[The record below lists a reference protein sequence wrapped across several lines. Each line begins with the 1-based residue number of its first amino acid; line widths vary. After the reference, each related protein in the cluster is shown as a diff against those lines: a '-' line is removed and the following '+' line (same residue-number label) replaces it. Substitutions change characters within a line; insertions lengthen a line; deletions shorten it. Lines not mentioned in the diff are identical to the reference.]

1 MQGGNQMNS
10 YTKAY
15 IPYGG
20 YYSTPFSR
28 WQGSMQYDNAITL
41 GATTARRW
49 FFEKRNIDPTI
60 IDYLYFGATV
70 AQNHWFC
77 AHNWAG
83 AILTDDKKFVP
94 GLFVNQ
100 ACSTSTTILNL
111 AAKDIELGVY
121 EVAYGLMT
129 DRCSNGPHSVWP
141 DPLGPGGQPDRED
154 WNMDNFGG
162 TPRHP
167 AAMMETAENVAKEVG
182 ITKEECDEV
191 VLRRFEQYM
200 EAYADDRAFQK
211 RYMFAPEVMVSKKKK
226 KPMEEDEG
234 WFPTTAE
241 GLAKLKP
248 IQPGGCLTF
257 GAQTFP
263 ADGNC
268 GIIVTT
274 KDKAKALSTDPKTE
288 IQIVSYGFA
297 RVKPMFMPSA
307 PAPAA
312 EMALDK
318 AGLKIDDI
326 KTVKTHNPFAVNDIA
341 FAKRTGYDLMRMNNY
356 GSSLIYGH
364 PQGPTAGRAII
375 EMTEELVLLG
385 GGYGLFTG
393 CAAGDTAASL
403 ILKVG

>member
-1 MQGGNQMNS
+1 MVA

-20 YYSTPFSR
+20 YYSTPFCR
-28 WQGSMQYDNAITL
+28 WQGSMQNDNAVSL
-41 GATTARRW
+41 AATTARRW
-49 FFEKRNIDPTI
+49 FLEKRNMDPTM

-121 EVAYGLMT
+121 QVAYGLMT
-129 DRCSNGPHSVWP
+129 DRCSNGPHTIWP

-162 TPRHP
+162 SPRHR
-167 AAMMETAENVAKEVG
+167 AAMVETAENVAKEMG
-182 ITKEECDEV
+182 ITKEECDAL
-191 VLRRFEQYM
+191 VLRRYAQFM
-200 EAYADDRAFQK
+200 EARANDRAFQK
-211 RYMFAPEVMVSKKKK
+211 RYMFPPEVTVNKKKTK
-226 KPMEEDEG
+226 LVEEDEG
-234 WFPTTAE
+234 WTPTTAE

-248 IQPGGCLTF
+248 VKQGGCLSF

-274 KDKAKALSTDPKTE
+274 RERAKQLSTEPKTE
-288 IQIVSYGFA
+288 IQILSYGFA
-297 RVKPMFMPSA
+297 RVKPMFMPAA
-307 PAPAA
+307 PVPAA
-312 EMALDK
+312 EMALGS
-318 AGLKIDDI
+318 AGLKVGDI
-326 KTVKTHNPFAVNDIA
+326 KAVKTHNPFAVNDIT
-341 FAKRTGYDLMRMNNY
+341 FARKTGYDAMKMNNY

-375 EMTEELVLLG
+375 EMIEELVLLG

-393 CAAGDTAASL
+393 CATGDTAAAV